1 MKYDSGMTN
10 FRGDIIAALRLMCG
24 NNTEITE
31 KFSPKDGSP
40 APLRDYLKEKYR
52 NMGLHSNGVGY
63 WCTPSKGMEVYFEE
77 PRNNDGD
84 KIYPRQLGRHFQK
97 GQA

>member
-52 NMGLHSNGVGY
+52 NMGLHSNGV
-63 WCTPSKGMEVYFEE
+63 SRRAK
-77 PRNNDGD
+77 RS
-84 KIYPRQLGRHFQK
+84 
-97 GQA
+97 